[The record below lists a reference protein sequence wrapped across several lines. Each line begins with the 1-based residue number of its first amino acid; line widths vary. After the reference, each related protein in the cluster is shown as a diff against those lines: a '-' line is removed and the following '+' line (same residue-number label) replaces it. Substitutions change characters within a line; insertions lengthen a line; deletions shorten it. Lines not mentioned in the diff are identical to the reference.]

1 MSTFEHGK
9 NMLVLET
16 LKIVNFMISHGFYAN
31 LNELKEISK
40 PMIKLLNGSTD
51 IYYKVDDFEGLDVEE
66 FLRVKRYFLFADED
80 III

>member
-1 MSTFEHGK
+1 MIPIKKFVENLLHETGGVMSTFEHGK

-51 IYYKVDDFEGLDVEE
+51 I
-66 FLRVKRYFLFADED
+66 
-80 III
+80 

>member
-1 MSTFEHGK
+1 MSTFELGK

-31 LNELKEISK
+31 LQELKDISK

-51 IYYKVDDFEGLDVEE
+51 IYYKVDDLEGLDVEE

>member
-51 IYYKVDDFEGLDVEE
+51 I
-66 FLRVKRYFLFADED
+66 
-80 III
+80 